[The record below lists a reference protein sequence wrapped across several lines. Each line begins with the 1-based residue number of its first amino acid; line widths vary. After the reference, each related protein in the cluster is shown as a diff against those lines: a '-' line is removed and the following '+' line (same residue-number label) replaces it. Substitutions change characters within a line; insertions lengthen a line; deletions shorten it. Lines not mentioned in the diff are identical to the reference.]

1 MTSSSEG
8 DMLLP
13 GQVIRG
19 HWKIACKIGG
29 GGFGEIYEALD
40 CQNNNEQV
48 AVKVESS
55 KASKQVLKMEVAVLR
70 RLQAGK
76 KHACRFF
83 GCGRNEKFNYL
94 VMSLQ
99 GRNLADLRRE
109 TPRQCFSISTGVRL
123 ALQVLKAIEDIHSV
137 GFLHR
142 DIKPNRNSLH
152 LSAQTRSAYK
162 EHSESN
168 FAIGRTQATSRI
180 VFMLDYGLARQFL
193 NPKGEL
199 RSPRSAAGF
208 RGTVRY
214 ASLTAHENKEMGRH
228 DDLWSLFYMIVEF
241 LHGSLPWRKVKDKEE
256 VGRLKHELGT
266 VHLTEGLPSEL
277 RDFSCHLERLGY
289 GDTPDYEYLS
299 GCLRRIIGR
308 CKVGLD
314 DPYDWE
320 IAASERSISASVP
333 MATISR
339 KVGLYHRP
347 LAAKESAPALN
358 GDVFVSAKLK
368 AGQLEPSDSRDKQK
382 HADKSGAAERE
393 VDACLLRKAPS
404 GSAGRGILGRA
415 SSDVT
420 RGEFFRHLQ
429 VETSVENGQPMEH
442 TSDQEVNV
450 EFNMPLPSRMSG
462 DRAKSLANVQ
472 AAGALHDMENGSKV
486 PQEMIPRA
494 SSTPR
499 MLRVFWL
506 VVKPHFRFH
515 LKLWCTFFS
524 RKKSSKSRP
533 PMSTE
538 MTCTQFAVAEDDAVS
553 AHVKGG
559 GTGAITLVSRWQ
571 ASFDESVEENEADGE
586 PMPVESYAEKLSDR
600 KSVRKE
606 VTAAKEP
613 AGVQGST
620 KRLHPAGSSVQRVSP
635 PPRSNV
641 KVATEKEVANVPK
654 KSGPTEGTS
663 TGRVVFSLGPESA
676 KGDEDR
682 TALAESRASP
692 PRANGSVKTGSNSF
706 IGQLRTIRSNLHEM
720 LTPKVCSSEDEAKGI
735 AKRTT
740 ANTPPVAL
748 PTVKETTA
756 TPSVAPAS
764 ALSVDREARRLR
776 RYRRRSDCES
786 FRELV
791 QKMENLSRGS
801 TGNSPFSYGANQT
814 YFTSGA
820 VIVPPCHRKKSI
832 EQPPPSSTGSP
843 VALLSLRSRTVDKQ
857 IDTPSFKTDRKP
869 YSIGHGQTFVSQRRN
884 KYETPAFQ
892 LPSA

>member
-55 KASKQVLKMEVAVLR
+55 RASKQVLKMEVAVLR
-70 RLQAGK
+70 RLQGK

-142 DIKPNRNSLH
+142 DIKP
-152 LSAQTRSAYK
+152 
-162 EHSESN
+162 SN
-168 FAIGRTQATSRI
+168 FAIGRTQSTNRI

-228 DDLWSLFYMIVEF
+228 DDLWSLFYMIIEF

-256 VGRLKHELGT
+256 VGRLKHELGA
-266 VHLTEGLPSEL
+266 VHLTEGLPPEL
-277 RDFSCHLERLGY
+277 REFSCHLEKLGY

-320 IAASERSISASVP
+320 IVASDRSLSTSVP

-339 KVGLYHRP
+339 KVGMYHRP
-347 LAAKESAPALN
+347 LIAKESMPALN
-358 GDVFVSAKLK
+358 GDAFVSPKLK
-368 AGQLEPSDSRDKQK
+368 TGQAEVADLRDKQK
-382 HADKSGAAERE
+382 NADKPGAAAEKE
-393 VDACLLRKAPS
+393 VDARVLLRKAPGCPS
-404 GSAGRGILGRA
+404 GRAILGRA

-429 VETSVENGQPMEH
+429 VETSVENDQPVEH

-450 EFNMPLPSRMSG
+450 EFNMPLPSRMSS

-472 AAGALHDMENGSKV
+472 ISGTMLDMENGSKL
-486 PQEMIPRA
+486 PQETIPRA
-494 SSTPR
+494 ASTPR
-499 MLRVFWL
+499 MLRAF
-506 VVKPHFRFH
+506 
-515 LKLWCTFFS
+515 C
-524 RKKSSKSRP
+524 RKKSSKTRP

-538 MTCTQFAVAEDDAVS
+538 VSCTQFAVAEDDAVS
-553 AHVKGG
+553 TH
-559 GTGAITLVSRWQ
+559 
-571 ASFDESVEENEADGE
+571 ASFDESAEENEADGE

-600 KSVRKE
+600 KSLKKE
-606 VTAAKEP
+606 VPTAKES
-613 AGVQGST
+613 AGSHGST
-620 KRLHPAGSSVQRVSP
+620 KRLHPVASSSGQQCLSPPSRGSTKTVAAEKEAGS
-635 PPRSNV
+635 
-641 KVATEKEVANVPK
+641 VPK
-654 KSGPTEGTS
+654 KGGGTEGS
-663 TGRVVFSLGPESA
+663 GRVVFSLGPETA
-676 KGDEDR
+676 KGEEGR
-682 TALAESRASP
+682 TPLAESRTSP
-692 PRANGSVKTGSNSF
+692 PRTNGSVKTGSNSF
-706 IGQLRTIRSNLHEM
+706 IGQLRSIRSNLHEM
-720 LTPKVCSSEDEAKGI
+720 LTPKVSSESETKAVGK
-735 AKRTT
+735 TST
-740 ANTPPVAL
+740 VAV
-748 PTVKETTA
+748 PFVKETTVS
-756 TPSVAPAS
+756 SVAPMS
-764 ALSVDREARRLR
+764 ADREARRLR

-786 FRELV
+786 FRDLV
-791 QKMENLSRGS
+791 QKMENLSRGV
-801 TGNSPFSYGANQT
+801 GNCPSSYGANQT

-820 VIVPPCHRKKSI
+820 VVVPPCHRKNNA
-832 EQPPPSSTGSP
+832 EVAPSPNTGNT
-843 VALLSLRSRTVDKQ
+843 VALLSLRTRTFDKQ
-857 IDTPSFKTDRKP
+857 ADSRSFNPDPKP
-869 YSIGHGQTFVSQRRN
+869 YSVGHGQSLVSQRRN
-884 KYETPAFQ
+884 KYETPPAFQ
-892 LPSA
+892 LPTA

>member
-70 RLQAGK
+70 RLQGEPV
-76 KHACRFF
+76 FF

-142 DIKPNRNSLH
+142 DIKP
-152 LSAQTRSAYK
+152 
-162 EHSESN
+162 SN

-214 ASLTAHENKEMGRH
+214 ASLTAHENKVNSIFSLQSFAFQEMGRH

-320 IAASERSISASVP
+320 IAASERSLSASVP
-333 MATISR
+333 MATIS
-339 KVGLYHRP
+339 H
-347 LAAKESAPALN
+347 N
-358 GDVFVSAKLK
+358 GDDVKLLN
-368 AGQLEPSDSRDKQK
+368 AYPPLLFQTSRGQRVRTSLKR
-382 HADKSGAAERE
+382 RRI
-393 VDACLLRKAPS
+393 C
-404 GSAGRGILGRA
+404 
-415 SSDVT
+415 
-420 RGEFFRHLQ
+420 FR
-429 VETSVENGQPMEH
+429 
-442 TSDQEVNV
+442 
-450 EFNMPLPSRMSG
+450 
-462 DRAKSLANVQ
+462 Q
-472 AAGALHDMENGSKV
+472 A
-486 PQEMIPRA
+486 Q
-494 SSTPR
+494 
-499 MLRVFWL
+499 
-506 VVKPHFRFH
+506 
-515 LKLWCTFFS
+515 
-524 RKKSSKSRP
+524 SKSFGTQRF
-533 PMSTE
+533 E
-538 MTCTQFAVAEDDAVS
+538 GQAKTC
-553 AHVKGG
+553 
-559 GTGAITLVSRWQ
+559 R
-571 ASFDESVEENEADGE
+571 
-586 PMPVESYAEKLSDR
+586 
-600 KSVRKE
+600 
-606 VTAAKEP
+606 
-613 AGVQGST
+613 
-620 KRLHPAGSSVQRVSP
+620 
-635 PPRSNV
+635 
-641 KVATEKEVANVPK
+641 
-654 KSGPTEGTS
+654 
-663 TGRVVFSLGPESA
+663 
-676 KGDEDR
+676 
-682 TALAESRASP
+682 
-692 PRANGSVKTGSNSF
+692 
-706 IGQLRTIRSNLHEM
+706 
-720 LTPKVCSSEDEAKGI
+720 
-735 AKRTT
+735 
-740 ANTPPVAL
+740 
-748 PTVKETTA
+748 
-756 TPSVAPAS
+756 
-764 ALSVDREARRLR
+764 
-776 RYRRRSDCES
+776 
-786 FRELV
+786 
-791 QKMENLSRGS
+791 
-801 TGNSPFSYGANQT
+801 
-814 YFTSGA
+814 
-820 VIVPPCHRKKSI
+820 
-832 EQPPPSSTGSP
+832 
-843 VALLSLRSRTVDKQ
+843 
-857 IDTPSFKTDRKP
+857 
-869 YSIGHGQTFVSQRRN
+869 
-884 KYETPAFQ
+884 
-892 LPSA
+892 